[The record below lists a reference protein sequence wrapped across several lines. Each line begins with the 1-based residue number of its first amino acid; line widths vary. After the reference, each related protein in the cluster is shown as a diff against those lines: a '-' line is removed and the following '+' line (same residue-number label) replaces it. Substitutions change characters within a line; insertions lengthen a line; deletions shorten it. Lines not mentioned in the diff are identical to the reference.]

1 MRMAS
6 FIPAVVVAGFAVSLA
21 PAALA
26 GQGVTVTSSGSMKGA
41 GVIGAML
48 KLGGGG
54 SSTTT
59 SYIAGHKMRHDTKEN
74 STIIDVDGGR
84 FIMLNH
90 KEKAYSVMT
99 FEQMAAAMSMAADS
113 MKAAKARGEAKP
125 KNAKPEDQKYE
136 LDYSVK
142 VDPTGEHRRIA
153 GYDAAR
159 TFITITMGAH
169 EKGQQAR
176 ADEGQM
182 VLLVDEWLS
191 NSAPNAVAMREFQ
204 RAYAAKMGREFADPM
219 KQMAALFNSNPQLK
233 QGMAAASKEMA
244 KQQGIPLS
252 NTIYFVVVPEGMTLD
267 RQVAVSGGA
276 DAGAGAGAQPQE
288 KPKGGLF
295 GKLKAAAAAA
305 QAGQQEEKGAPAKQ
319 STLLSLATEVQ
330 EIKTGVPAD
339 AFSIPAGY
347 REIPNMM
354 PNR

>member
-1 MRMAS
+1 MRMARI
-6 FIPAVVVAGFAVSLA
+6 IPSLVVAGFAGSLA
-21 PAALA
+21 PVALA
-26 GQGVTVTSSGSMKGA
+26 AQGVTVTSSSSMKGA

-54 SSTTT
+54 SNTSM
-59 SYIAGHKMRHDTKEN
+59 SYISGHKLREDHRDD
-74 STIIDVDGGR
+74 STIIDVDGDR
-84 FIMLNH
+84 IITVNH

-99 FEQMAAAMSMAADS
+99 FEQLAAAMSAAADS
-113 MKAAKARGEAKP
+113 MKAAKARDQTKP
-125 KNAKPEDQKYE
+125 KTAKQEDQKYE

-142 VDPTGEHRRIA
+142 VDPTGEHRKIA

-159 TFITITMGAH
+159 TFITITLGAH

-191 NSAPNAVAMREFQ
+191 SSAPNAQAMREFQ
-204 RAYAAKMGREFADPM
+204 RAYAAKMGREFAEPM
-219 KQMAALFNSNPQLK
+219 KQMAALFNSNPQMK
-233 QGMAAASKEMA
+233 EGMAAAAKELA

-252 NTIYFVVVPEGMTLD
+252 NTIYFVAVPEGMTLD
-267 RQVAVSGGA
+267 RQLAAGGGA
-276 DAGAGAGAQPQE
+276 DAGAGAQAQS
-288 KPKGGLF
+288 KPKSGGLF

-305 QAGQQEEKGAPAKQ
+305 EAGQSGEEKGAPAKQ
-319 STLLSLATEVQ
+319 STLLSIATEVQ
-330 EIKTGVPAD
+330 EIKTGVPPD

>member
-21 PAALA
+21 PAVVA
-26 GQGVTVTSSGSMKGA
+26 GQGATVTSTTSMKGA

-54 SSTTT
+54 SNTST
-59 SYIAGHKMRHDTKEN
+59 SYISGHKMRHDLKDN

-84 FIMLNH
+84 IITLDH
-90 KEKAYSVMT
+90 KNKTYSVMT
-99 FEQMAAAMSMAADS
+99 FEQMAAAMSAAADS
-113 MKAAKARGEAKP
+113 MKAAKARGETKP
-125 KNAKPEDQKYE
+125 KKATQEDQKYE
-136 LDYSVK
+136 MDYSVK
-142 VDPTGEHRRIA
+142 VDPTGEHRKIA

-191 NSAPNAVAMREFQ
+191 SSAPNAVAMREFQ

-219 KQMAALFNSNPQLK
+219 KQMSALFNSNPQLK
-233 QGMAAASKEMA
+233 AGMAAASKELA

-252 NTIYFVVVPEGMTLD
+252 NTINFVVVPEGMTLD
-267 RQVAVSGGA
+267 RQAAVSGGA
-276 DAGAGAGAQPQE
+276 NGAAQAQE

-305 QAGQQEEKGAPAKQ
+305 EAGQKGEEKGAPAKQ
-319 STLLSLATEVQ
+319 STLLSMATEVQ
-330 EIKTGVPAD
+330 EIKTGVPSD

-354 PNR
+354 PSR